1 MEFVRD
7 NVVNFGGNPEE
18 VTLWGQSAGAVSV
31 VLHMA
36 SLRSAGLFNKVR
48 GLLVAARAS
57 FVCLSCRLSLRVI
70 RSPSRSKT

>member
-1 MEFVRD
+1 MVPHTELFVYDYPQDQRLALEFVRD

-48 GLLVAARAS
+48 GIFS
-57 FVCLSCRLSLRVI
+57 SIDS
-70 RSPSRSKT
+70 S